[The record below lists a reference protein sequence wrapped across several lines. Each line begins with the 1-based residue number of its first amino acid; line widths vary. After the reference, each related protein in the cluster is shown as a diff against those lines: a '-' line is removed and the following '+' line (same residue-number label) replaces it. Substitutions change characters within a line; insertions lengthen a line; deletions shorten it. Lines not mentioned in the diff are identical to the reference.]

1 VECMNMKRI
10 WLSILVFLIG
20 GIVAFGGIEPKA
32 ETIAASLGE
41 QAPIDA
47 REITAEED
55 SGEAS
60 GELSAVFL
68 GEEPSGDSASAESLT
83 ATLRLSHSTVETMI
97 VTTLDASGST
107 GSSSEIVLYEWDL
120 DGDGAYDASTE
131 GPKFARVFDDD
142 GTYAIRVR
150 VTNEQGET
158 AESEPA
164 ELVVLNRVPVA
175 RFVVASASSTEAAEY
190 AFRDA
195 STDLDGTISR
205 WSWTFGDGAVSGE
218 PNPIHGYGDEG
229 SYTVTLVVIDED
241 GGESAPVSREFVVE
255 NVAPVAEFAL
265 ESRSS
270 VVGQP
275 VRFVDES
282 ADPSPNGS
290 IVHVAWD
297 FGDGTYLAGGPVA
310 SGEYAHTYATAGAYT
325 VTLYV
330 VDDDGS
336 MSYVSTELF
345 VVN

>member
-1 VECMNMKRI
+1 
-10 WLSILVFLIG
+10 
-20 GIVAFGGIEPKA
+20 
-32 ETIAASLGE
+32 
-41 QAPIDA
+41 
-47 REITAEED
+47 
-55 SGEAS
+55 
-60 GELSAVFL
+60 
-68 GEEPSGDSASAESLT
+68 
-83 ATLRLSHSTVETMI
+83 
-97 VTTLDASGST
+97 
-107 GSSSEIVLYEWDL
+107 
-120 DGDGAYDASTE
+120 
-131 GPKFARVFDDD
+131 
-142 GTYAIRVR
+142 
-150 VTNEQGET
+150 
-158 AESEPA
+158 
-164 ELVVLNRVPVA
+164 
-175 RFVVASASSTEAAEY
+175 VVASASSSSTEAAEY

-205 WSWTFGDGAVSGE
+205 WSWTFGDGAVSDE
-218 PNPIHGYGDEG
+218 PNPTHGYGDDG

-255 NVAPVAEFAL
+255 NAAPVAEFAL

-310 SGEYAHTYATAGAYT
+310 SGEYEHTYATAGTYT

-345 VVN
+345 VVD